1 MNIRVEQAA
10 ETKRKIVEAAVDILS
25 VNGPHAL
32 TSGKLSAKLGMSKGT
47 LFHHFEDME
56 GVQLAV
62 LDYIIALL
70 DEVQERNHKTL
81 QALVNDLI
89 DTSFASIEEYRGVYA
104 ALFYF
109 ICNSLHNP
117 AFQERLRERM
127 NRTMAAWK
135 QTLFKY
141 VNREVSV
148 TEQDRIVRMLDVFF
162 SGLCIHDFIYTDPKR
177 YKRITKDFM
186 TIMVD
191 HLE

>member
-10 ETKRKIVEAAVDILS
+10 ETKQKIVEAAVDILS
-25 VNGPHAL
+25 VNGPHTL

-56 GVQLAV
+56 EVQLAV

-70 DEVQERNHKTL
+70 DEVQERNHKNL

-89 DTSFASIEEYRGVYA
+89 DTTFTSIEQYRGVYA

-109 ICNSLHNP
+109 ISNSVHNP
-117 AFQERLRERM
+117 ACQERLRERI

-135 QTLFKY
+135 QTLFKH
-141 VNREVSV
+141 VNREVSDM
-148 TEQDRIVRMLDVFF
+148 EQDRIVRMLDVFF

-186 TIMVD
+186 AIMVH